1 MRVRPGCG
9 LHWEGHSLKN
19 PVILCNFRPKS
30 LIYKDVHATVSP
42 RNATV
47 LPQLAFWPPCRPYPF
62 LFFFSFKIK
71 EKEKESR
78 EKGNHGHATVWG
90 GGSCGGATEWRACHR

>member
-1 MRVRPGCG
+1 MTAPALPMRVRPAADSIGN
-9 LHWEGHSLKN
+9 GHSLKN

-30 LIYKDVHATVSP
+30 LIYKDAHATVSP

-62 LFFFSFKIK
+62 LFFFPFKIK

-78 EKGNHGHATVWG
+78 
-90 GGSCGGATEWRACHR
+90 